1 LAITNSIIF
10 NFVRRS
16 TKRVQ
21 PMNNGHVVVAISL
34 NPRDARLLKHML
46 IMFAA
51 FCSGWIPIYIIGVI
65 DWNGNGISYVVL
77 HALQMLPMMSFVVD
91 IIDLF
96 FYNHELRTYCINKL
110 RNRRN

>member
-65 DWNGNGISYVVL
+65 DWNGNAIAYVVL
-77 HALQMLPMMSFVVD
+77 HGLEMLPMMSFVVD
-91 IIDLF
+91 IVDLF
-96 FYNHELRTYCINKL
+96 LYNRELRTYFMNKL
-110 RNRRN
+110 RNRAN